1 MLFLVLLLL
10 TPTTIFG
17 NASKNLIIL
26 TTQTF
31 PLVILSPPLPVN
43 ASLGLNAEFNC
54 MCHYCIGQYWLVNDI
69 FANYQ
74 ENYDKGIRRY
84 GPTVLTNGSKL
95 YTVEMPASVQLN
107 DSTIE
112 CVAYNGT
119 VTTASVKLLVQGM
132 LLLPTQ

>member
-1 MLFLVLLLL
+1 
-10 TPTTIFG
+10 
-17 NASKNLIIL
+17 
-26 TTQTF
+26 
-31 PLVILSPPLPVN
+31 
-43 ASLGLNAEFNC
+43 

-84 GPTVLTNGSKL
+84 GPTVLTNGSKI

-119 VTTASVKLLVQGM
+119 LTTASIKLLVQGM
-132 LLLPTQ
+132 LLLSTQ